1 MAAAL
6 DAPARYGRDHGAS
19 GAEMAARQRKKGI
32 RVGRGRIGVFGSLFG
47 LGARFG
53 QSDFN
58 LPEHDHAV
66 FARSETTAGTPDTA
80 EDSEAAAFCP
90 AKVLL
95 IGWGLTR

>member
-80 EDSEAAAFCP
+80 ELPGAEPQTVASCPSE
-90 AKVLL
+90 
-95 IGWGLTR
+95 